1 MLLLRMALARQRGH
15 EGLITRWLPRFF
27 SRGLRRL
34 TLPCPRNASGGQ
46 DVRACGRTP
55 EPPPRRPQLVGSRRP
70 RFHQLRRLWHS
81 DHLSSCPRP
90 IPEPNGSGD
99 RPRHQR
105 GNIYSGPKRVS
116 RLPPRIGF
124 IASPPLDVPPACPR
138 LP

>member
-55 EPPPRRPQLVGSRRP
+55 EPPPDDLN
-70 RFHQLRRLWHS
+70 
-81 DHLSSCPRP
+81 SSAPAAR
-90 IPEPNGSGD
+90 
-99 RPRHQR
+99 
-105 GNIYSGPKRVS
+105 
-116 RLPPRIGF
+116 GF
-124 IASPPLDVPPACPR
+124 ISFEDSGIVIISPVAHAPSLNRMGVATDHVINVGTFTQGQKEFLDYHRESVLLQAR
-138 LP
+138 H